1 MKEVAIMYVKIVI
14 FIFIPLLA
22 AVTIAGLLI
31 GMIQSEAIQLIVTF
45 VTAFIFG
52 LPTIL
57 YIHWVGNKIDF

>member
-1 MKEVAIMYVKIVI
+1 MKEVAIMYVKIII

-22 AVTIAGLLI
+22 AVTIAGLFI
-31 GMIQSEAIQLIVTF
+31 GMIQSKAIQLIVT
-45 VTAFIFG
+45 VITGIILG

>member
-1 MKEVAIMYVKIVI
+1 MKEVAIMYVKIII
-14 FIFIPLLA
+14 FIFIPILA

-31 GMIQSEAIQLIVTF
+31 GMIQSEAIQLIVT
-45 VTAFIFG
+45 VITGIILG